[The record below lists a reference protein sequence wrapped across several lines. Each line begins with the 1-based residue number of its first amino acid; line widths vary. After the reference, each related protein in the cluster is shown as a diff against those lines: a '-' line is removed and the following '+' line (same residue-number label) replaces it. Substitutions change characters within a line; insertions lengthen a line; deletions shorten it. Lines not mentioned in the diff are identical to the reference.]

1 MMKPPQIAALAVAA
15 LIPVGVLTWSSVP
28 PQTEE
33 LADGTLRVRV
43 EFSGGYETDPVD
55 HGRPVRLI
63 AGALGVDPE
72 VFRDAFSR
80 VNPAPAGSHPDHE
93 RVRENKEALMSALG
107 PFGIT
112 NDRLDDVSDQYRY
125 EPGRGGLW
133 PHKVATAYAI
143 VKDGAV
149 TRFEVT
155 DPGYGYNA
163 PPKIKVPGI
172 DGSPYETLFVAE
184 LSFGPDFEKNGSIFS
199 IAGSGWAEED

>member
-1 MMKPPQIAALAVAA
+1 MKPPQIATLAVAV
-15 LIPVGVLTWSSVP
+15 LILVGMLTWFSLP
-28 PQTEE
+28 TQTEE
-33 LADGTLRVRV
+33 LADGTLRIRV

-63 AGALGVDPE
+63 AGALGVASE

-80 VNPAPAGSHPDHE
+80 VNPAPAGSLPDHE
-93 RVRENKEALMSALG
+93 RVRENKEALMSVLG

-112 NDRLDDVSDQYRY
+112 DDRLDDVSDQYRY
-125 EPGRGGLW
+125 VPGRGGLW
-133 PHKVATAYAI
+133 PHQAATAYAI

-172 DGSPYETLFVAE
+172 DGSAFEALFVAE
-184 LSFGPDFEKNGSIFS
+184 LSFGPDFAKNGSIFS